1 MISISIASW
10 RQTNYLVLIT
20 KPLKQ
25 LLDHSYYPLFFVSLI
40 LPHSLS
46 LSLSILSSCCLP
58 SRTFQSRLETGRRNL
73 FPLLRIIFSQHHSVF
88 LLTLRRDVRLL
99 CNGRKFV
106 SIPVFW
112 SNEHIYSIMSD
123 SLVITWNIFILYVP
137 ISRLYDVWNN
147 EIRRHILQKC
157 SKLFYTWLL
166 VHVTINKHPFSKL
179 PLSD

>member
-1 MISISIASW
+1 MFKITS
-10 RQTNYLVLIT
+10 NHLLV
-20 KPLKQ
+20 
-25 LLDHSYYPLFFVSLI
+25 
-40 LPHSLS
+40 SLS

-73 FPLLRIIFSQHHSVF
+73 FPLPSIIFSQHHSVF

-123 SLVITWNIFILYVP
+123 SLVITWNIFILYVQ
-137 ISRLYDVWNN
+137 INRLYDVWNN
-147 EIRRHILQKC
+147 EILQKC
-157 SKLFYTWLL
+157 SKFFYTLLL
-166 VHVTINKHPFSKL
+166 VHVSINKHPF
-179 PLSD
+179 P

>member
-1 MISISIASW
+1 M
-10 RQTNYLVLIT
+10 
-20 KPLKQ
+20 
-25 LLDHSYYPLFFVSLI
+25 DHSYYPLFFVSLI

-73 FPLLRIIFSQHHSVF
+73 FPLPSIIFSQHHSVF

-123 SLVITWNIFILYVP
+123 SLVITLNIFVIYVEMN
-137 ISRLYDVWNN
+137 SLYDIGDN
-147 EIRRHILQKC
+147 
-157 SKLFYTWLL
+157 T
-166 VHVTINKHPFSKL
+166 
-179 PLSD
+179 